1 MKGVR
6 ALAGS
11 DWSAEVGDK
20 LSSGTAFSWFSPVVN
35 HDLGSIISGRRDG
48 RMHKHTTLRYKLQSA
63 ETFLMGPMR
72 SSFPIGLSPVSR
84 TSVSRSRWSSWLL
97 FVTAP

>member
-11 DWSAEVGDK
+11 VSAEVGDK

-35 HDLGSIISGRRDG
+35 HDLGSIIISGQRDG

-63 ETFLMGPMR
+63 ETFLMGLMR

-84 TSVSRSRWSSWLL
+84 ISASRSRWSSSLL